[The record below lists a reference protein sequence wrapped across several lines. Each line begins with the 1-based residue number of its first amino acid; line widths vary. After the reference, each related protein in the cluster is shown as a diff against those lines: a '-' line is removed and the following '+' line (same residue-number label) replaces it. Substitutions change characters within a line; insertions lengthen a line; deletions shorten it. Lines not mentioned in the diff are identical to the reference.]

1 MKEFLK
7 KVWAWIK
14 AAFKKVYAWVVS
26 TPKDKL
32 QHDYAGALIALYTF
46 VLLFLFLP
54 YWPSF
59 IAANSVSFITLVA
72 KEAYDAAHPDT
83 HSAECQDAS
92 YWLFGVLKV
101 DIALLILLIAL

>member
-7 KVWAWIK
+7 KVWGWIK

-32 QHDYAGALIALYTF
+32 LHDYAGALIALYTF

-59 IAANSVSFITLVA
+59 IAANGVAFIALAA

-83 HSAECQDAS
+83 HSAECQDVVYS
-92 YWLFGVLKV
+92 LFGVLKV